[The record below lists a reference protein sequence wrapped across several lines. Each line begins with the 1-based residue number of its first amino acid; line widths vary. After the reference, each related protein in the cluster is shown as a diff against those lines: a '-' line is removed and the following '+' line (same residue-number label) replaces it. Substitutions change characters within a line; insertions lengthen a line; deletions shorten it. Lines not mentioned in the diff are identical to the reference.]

1 MYADAPK
8 KHLQEKALFR
18 VWINPGT
25 SAMVLAVR
33 VALKRLREGGS
44 SVAWTSTSIARRK
57 KLSKKRR
64 AVKEVH
70 QRWQKKSP

>member
-25 SAMVLAVR
+25 SAMGLAVR
-33 VALKRLREGGS
+33 VALTGRE
-44 SVAWTSTSIARRK
+44 
-57 KLSKKRR
+57 SKIK
-64 AVKEVH
+64 
-70 QRWQKKSP
+70 